1 MGERAPGV
9 ERMPAERPDVRPTS
23 REMSQRL
30 GAEIA
35 TVREELDVLLAE
47 LDRRRHDLLDVRLQ
61 LRRHARGTALTT
73 LALAGVAAGAVWL
86 SVGRRRRA
94 RRLTADASLRAG
106 AISGVTEHPG
116 RGTAAATMAGKVATA
131 AASAAVTS
139 LVRRALAHAVRRLLA
154 GPSSPSGG
162 RDPAVDR
169 ERRAR
174 DERRLVGQEKQGRVR
189 DLLGPAGA
197 AERNRAVGALP
208 HQRLGI
214 HADGRLLVR
223 PGDEDA

>member
-9 ERMPAERPDVRPTS
+9 ERMPAERPDVRTTS

-35 TVREELDVLLAE
+35 TVREELDVLLVE

-86 SVGRRRRA
+86 GVRRRRGA
-94 RRLTADASLRAG
+94 RRLAAAGLRPG

-116 RGTAAATMAGKVATA
+116 RATAAATMAGKVVTA
-131 AASAAVTS
+131 AASAAAVS
-139 LVRRALAHAVRRLLA
+139 LVRKALEHAVRRLLEPQ
-154 GPSSPSGG
+154 GDGG
-162 RDPAVDR
+162 STHEPLPTRRSRRLRDAAAAV
-169 ERRAR
+169 ERRR
-174 DERRLVGQEKQGRVR
+174 QTLHRLPSTVMRVN
-189 DLLGPAGA
+189 AS
-197 AERNRAVGALP
+197 EN
-208 HQRLGI
+208 
-214 HADGRLLVR
+214 
-223 PGDEDA
+223 